1 MHVVI
6 VKHYHCPV
14 QLQHSFWDASLVL
27 YEAHP
32 HLESHLKVEDH
43 ADLHLI
49 LKQVGFDL
57 TPSVDFYVHR
67 HCRTILVGNAIW
79 KYV

>member
-1 MHVVI
+1 MAVDERN
-6 VKHYHCPV
+6 
-14 QLQHSFWDASLVL
+14 Q
-27 YEAHP
+27 
-32 HLESHLKVEDH
+32 ESHLKVEDH